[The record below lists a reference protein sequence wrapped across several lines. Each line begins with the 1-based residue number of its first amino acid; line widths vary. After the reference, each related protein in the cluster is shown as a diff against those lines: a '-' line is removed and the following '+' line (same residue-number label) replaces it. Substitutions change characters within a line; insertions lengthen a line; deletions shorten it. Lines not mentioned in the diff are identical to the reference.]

1 MADQFLSFSILFRL
15 LLVAIICATGE
26 VTVKLNRG
34 NLPKRNLNTKMLE
47 AAKSI
52 K

>member
-34 NLPKRNLNTKMLE
+34 NLPKRNLN
-47 AAKSI
+47 I
-52 K
+52 KNVGGSKIY